1 LKERGITNQ
10 HHVKLLCEI
19 LDVNYDKI
27 QRLQQEQEQSKNK
40 KHNIDYDHSKL
51 ARSQSEAQAA
61 PVIKPLNV
69 PFEEWQSKLV
79 EKYEA
84 LHTTVLNNLPNLW
97 NAIEFGLSVK
107 TILNIRGCTLPFAG
121 IILGTPSSL
130 KTLVIELLK
139 KQKRANPFHTHSF
152 SPKPFLSHSTAV
164 KREELEFV
172 DLLPK
177 IKNKL
182 FLTPELA
189 PIFSAR
195 DEDLLQMLSILTS
208 VLDGHGF
215 ESDTGAQGHRG
226 YNEDIMFTWL
236 GAVVDI
242 PFRVHKQ
249 LSQLGAK
256 LYFYRLP
263 RLQQEEEDYFNQKSD
278 DFEKGTSN

>member
-84 LHTTVLNNLPNLW
+84 LHTTALNNLPNLW
-97 NAIEFGLSVK
+97 NALEFGLSVK

-121 IILGTPSSL
+121 IILGPPSSL

-152 SPKPFLSHSTAV
+152 SPKSFVSHSTAV

-172 DLLPK
+172 DLLLK

-182 FLTPELA
+182 FLTPPYPSRAEIEKRGLKPHKRA
-189 PIFSAR
+189 AR
-195 DEDLLQMLSILTS
+195 L
-208 VLDGHGF
+208 
-215 ESDTGAQGHRG
+215 
-226 YNEDIMFTWL
+226 
-236 GAVVDI
+236 
-242 PFRVHKQ
+242 FR
-249 LSQLGAK
+249 A
-256 LYFYRLP
+256 
-263 RLQQEEEDYFNQKSD
+263 
-278 DFEKGTSN
+278 